1 MSNVSV
7 IVSYCSL
14 DKRFIKPLLNQL
26 LIFSDDIVLACFDK
40 LLNGTHE
47 ELGDLDDVRKLSP
60 EKIKTLCLPF
70 VQGNK
75 SRHYHNLA
83 RWEGVKYTKHDR
95 ILFLD
100 ADEIPEGGV
109 FKSILDSNALEKFDA
124 VDFACH
130 WYFRSAT
137 NQAKQKEQC
146 GLLIKRDL
154 IKEEHMFTEHERWSY
169 RHVRGLKYAPMVS
182 TPQGPILHHYSW
194 TRTKEEML
202 TKVSAWGHMNDKDW
216 KSLIEKEFTHDFN
229 GSDFVHGYSYNIVPD
244 HFNIGI

>member
-26 LIFSDDIVLACFDK
+26 LIFSDDIVVVCFDK

-100 ADEIPEGGV
+100 ADEIPEGEV

-169 RHVRGLKYAPMVS
+169 RHVRGIKYAPMVS